1 MPSKTIRM
9 LPAREVLTNAPRT
22 RNDYLRNGYFFASK
36 LHSWFVFVK
45 DKGKDTEKD
54 GEQLRLF

>member
-9 LPAREVLTNAPRT
+9 LPAHEVLTITSRT
-22 RNDYLRNGYFFASK
+22 RNDHLRNGYFFAYK
-36 LHSWFVFVK
+36 LHTWFVFVK
-45 DKGKDTEKD
+45 DKGKDAEKD